1 MPHPRNRK
9 LSGKMPGHEDSIFQL
24 QEAEMQH
31 FPRYQLIT
39 EMLNGLGAQL
49 GAWEKFEDPKAGV
62 ISYFHKAFYKTFID
76 SGMKDFAVEVIKKYP
91 GFRVWNTVT
100 EKSLLIPEEGLVR

>member
-1 MPHPRNRK
+1 
-9 LSGKMPGHEDSIFQL
+9 
-24 QEAEMQH
+24 
-31 FPRYQLIT
+31 
-39 EMLNGLGAQL
+39 MLNGLGAQL

-91 GFRVWNTVT
+91 GFRVWYYWKFTLHR
-100 EKSLLIPEEGLVR
+100 SLQMGSVDERLADLCDGMEVSKK